1 MKKIIAL
8 SIVLISLHVYSQKI
22 EGLAKTPPMGW
33 NSWNTFETNIN
44 EELIIGMVDSII
56 SKGLKD
62 AGYTYIV
69 LDDGW
74 MARERDAQGNLV
86 ADPVKFPKG
95 MKHLADYVHS
105 KGMKFGLYNC
115 AGKLTCAGYPG
126 SRGHE
131 YQDARLYASWG
142 VDFLKYDWCYTDKL
156 NAEEA
161 YITMRDALYATG
173 RPIVFSICEW
183 GNNEPWKWG
192 APVGNLWRVTGDI
205 TNCFD
210 CEVNHGTWS
219 SWGVMKIVYL
229 RDDIRQYTKPDA
241 WNDYDMMEVG
251 NGMTAGEDRAHFAL
265 WSIFASPLIMGN
277 DVRNASKETIE
288 ILSNKEVIGINQDPL
303 GIHGFKY
310 MEQDSLEVWVK
321 PLQNDAWALCF
332 LNRNTHAYSLDFDWN
347 THTIIDSVFNK
358 KIQFSQGVY
367 TIRNV
372 YTKKDI
378 GTTKKILQTTIP
390 AHDVLYVV
398 VSKKS

>member
-1 MKKIIAL
+1 M
-8 SIVLISLHVYSQKI
+8 
-22 EGLAKTPPMGW
+22 
-33 NSWNTFETNIN
+33 
-44 EELIIGMVDSII
+44 
-56 SKGLKD
+56 
-62 AGYTYIV
+62 
-69 LDDGW
+69 
-74 MARERDAQGNLV
+74 
-86 ADPVKFPKG
+86 
-95 MKHLADYVHS
+95 
-105 KGMKFGLYNC
+105 
-115 AGKLTCAGYPG
+115 
-126 SRGHE
+126 
-131 YQDARLYASWG
+131 
-142 VDFLKYDWCYTDKL
+142 

-229 RDDIRQYTKPDA
+229 RDSIRQYTKPDA

-310 MEQDSLEVWVK
+310 MEEDSLEVWVK